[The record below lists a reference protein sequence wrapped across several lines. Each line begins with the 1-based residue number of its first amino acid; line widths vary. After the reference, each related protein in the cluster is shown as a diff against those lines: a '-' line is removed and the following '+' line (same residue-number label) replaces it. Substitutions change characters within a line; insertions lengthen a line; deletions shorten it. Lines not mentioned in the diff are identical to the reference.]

1 MNKSVWSD
9 MVTLPQFDKLN
20 GDKKTD
26 VLIIGG
32 GITGVLCAYLL
43 KQSGVDCLL
52 VEGNRIASGIT
63 KNTTAKITSQHGRI
77 YSKLMR
83 DFGIEKTQMYLNANE
98 NAIRE
103 YKKICEKFDCDFET
117 KKAYTYSINDIK
129 KIEDELKAVNSLGFS
144 AYFENNTELPFD
156 IEGAICFENQA
167 QFNPLKFISSIA
179 QKLNIYEN
187 YDFFG
192 SHSFLFH

>member
-63 KNTTAKITSQHGRI
+63 KNTTAKITSQHGLI

-129 KIEDELKAVNSLGFS
+129 MNLR
-144 AYFENNTELPFD
+144 
-156 IEGAICFENQA
+156 Q
-167 QFNPLKFISSIA
+167 
-179 QKLNIYEN
+179 
-187 YDFFG
+187 
-192 SHSFLFH
+192 